1 MISQKT
7 KKMYLIG
14 IVLIILILGIWWWM
28 TINKKGYNI
37 KEGYNNQEDKDE
49 IIRKSMELAA
59 LKMKE
64 DKTFVDE
71 MNIEIYEKTLRAEH
85 EAIKVADVLEDAID
99 EVGDVGDDVF
109 GAIESE
115 VILDEKKRKCLN
127 GEMHMVPVINQHIL
141 WK

>member
-115 VILDEKKRKCLN
+115 VIREN
-127 GEMHMVPVINQHIL
+127 A
-141 WK
+141 